1 MEGEKENPMVE
12 TVRAVLDRLEKTK
25 VEEVELP
32 PNGTS
37 LDLLQAVY
45 RNTELPLSI
54 RMRAAF
60 GAISF
65 EHPKLIATAV
75 IQENSFAELLEQRLQ
90 RMKLIDHQQSE
101 VTGEPI
107 NGSEVI
113 NGNGSEVIK
122 PTPQPLARIYSNK
135 FRRRL

>member
-1 MEGEKENPMVE
+1 VEGEKENPMVE

-45 RNTELPLSI
+45 RNNELPLPT
-54 RMRAAF
+54 RMRAAL
-60 GAISF
+60 GAVAF

-75 IQENSFAELLEQRLQ
+75 VNEGSFAELLEKRLQ
-90 RMKLIDHQQSE
+90 RMKLIEANQSN
-101 VTGEPI
+101 GEPVLI
-107 NGSEVI
+107 EHSEVI
-113 NGNGSEVIK
+113 EPSTNGNK
-122 PTPQPLARIYSNK
+122 PQPQPLARIYDK
-135 FRRRL
+135 RRYRRL